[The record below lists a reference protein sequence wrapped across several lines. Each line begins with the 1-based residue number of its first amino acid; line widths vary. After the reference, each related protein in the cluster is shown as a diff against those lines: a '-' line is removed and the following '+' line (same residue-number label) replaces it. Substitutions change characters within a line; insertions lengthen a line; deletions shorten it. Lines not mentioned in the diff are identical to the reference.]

1 MILLTVET
9 LYILAVLRTLHLI
22 PAVHLVQCSERQK
35 DRASQ
40 ISFNGRTV
48 AFLQSCCTISNVP
61 PMKRPRGL
69 SFFVSHRLISPPAP
83 DLLAER
89 KEGLEATSGHCCS
102 AIHGR
107 RIVVCPSEATAG
119 EATSPPRN
127 GTLAGHT
134 CSGHPIIF
142 FSPTKEFFIFFG
154 KAFALCPQFIEL
166 ILSFSLSRVWKRY
179 FGKV

>member
-1 MILLTVET
+1 MFRK
-9 LYILAVLRTLHLI
+9 AK
-22 PAVHLVQCSERQK
+22 RQGVP
-35 DRASQ
+35 
-40 ISFNGRTV
+40 N
-48 AFLQSCCTISNVP
+48 FLQRENCCISAKLLHHLQCPSYEKAPWPLLLCQP
-61 PMKRPRGL
+61 PSYFSSGARPVSGEKR
-69 SFFVSHRLISPPAP
+69 
-83 DLLAER
+83 E
-89 KEGLEATSGHCCS
+89 EGLEATSGHCCS

>member
-1 MILLTVET
+1 MNWVWLRAKTVRLVRWPISIEAFPDLQPNTRLESGLAQQRWLAFRFMILLSVET

-89 KEGLEATSGHCCS
+89 R
-102 AIHGR
+102 GR
-107 RIVVCPSEATAG
+107 TRS
-119 EATSPPRN
+119 N
-127 GTLAGHT
+127 
-134 CSGHPIIF
+134 
-142 FSPTKEFFIFFG
+142 
-154 KAFALCPQFIEL
+154 
-166 ILSFSLSRVWKRY
+166 
-179 FGKV
+179 

>member
-1 MILLTVET
+1 M
-9 LYILAVLRTLHLI
+9 VLRTLHLI

-69 SFFVSHRLISPPAP
+69 SFFVSHPAS

-89 KEGLEATSGHCCS
+89 RGEEGLEATSGHCCS
-102 AIHGR
+102 VIHGR
-107 RIVVCPSEATAG
+107 HIVVCPSEATAG
-119 EATSPPRN
+119 EATSQPRN

-142 FSPTKEFFIFFG
+142 FAPTKEFFIFSR
-154 KAFALCPQFIEL
+154 KAFALCPQVKKT
-166 ILSFSLSRVWKRY
+166 FSLSRVWKRY